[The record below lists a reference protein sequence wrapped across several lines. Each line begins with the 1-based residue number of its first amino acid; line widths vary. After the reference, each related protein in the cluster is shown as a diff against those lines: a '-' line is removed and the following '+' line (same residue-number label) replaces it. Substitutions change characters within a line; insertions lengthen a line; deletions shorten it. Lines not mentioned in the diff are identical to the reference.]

1 MFVIPDTYPLLTTR
15 TLIADFER
23 IGLRA
28 GQTVLMHSSMKAV
41 GGFVV
46 GGAQAVVDAVL
57 HVLTAD
63 GTLVMPTFSGDNT
76 DPGIW
81 KYPAVPESWWETI
94 RAEWPPYRPGLART
108 RQMGIIADYFRTYPG
123 VLRSSHPACSFAA
136 WGKNANGIIADHP
149 LDNYFGANSPL
160 DHVYELDGYV
170 LLLGVGHWN
179 NTSLHRAE
187 YLAEWPGKGQS
198 QTNSSAAIHAGQRV
212 RVTYQDGWISRDD
225 FPTLGAEYEAETTA
239 VIIDAI
245 GKASVRFMRQR
256 PLIDYAARWM
266 SAHRPASL
274 QVAAPPQQ
282 KDNP

>member
-1 MFVIPDTYPLLTTR
+1 MFMIPETYPLLTTR

-28 GQTVLMHSSMKAV
+28 GQTVLMHSSMKAIN
-41 GGFVV
+41 GFVV
-46 GGAQAVVDAVL
+46 GGPQAVIEALL
-57 HVLTAD
+57 HVLTSD
-63 GTLVMPTFSGDNT
+63 GTLVMPAFSGDNT

-81 KYPAVPESWWETI
+81 KHPAVSEAWWATI
-94 RAEWPPYRPGLART
+94 RAEWPAYHPELAPT
-108 RQMGIIADYFRTYPG
+108 RQMGIVGEYFRTYPG
-123 VLRSSHPACSFAA
+123 VVRSSHPACSFAA
-136 WGKNANGIIADHP
+136 WGKNAQRVIADHP

-160 DHVYELDGYV
+160 DRVYELDGYV

-187 YLAEWPGKGQS
+187 YLADWPGKGKS
-198 QTNSSAAIHAGQRV
+198 EINSSATLHAGQRV

-225 FPTLGAEYEAETTA
+225 FLTLGAEYEAETKA
-239 VIIDAI
+239 VTIDTI
-245 GKASVRFMRQR
+245 GQATVRFMRQR

-274 QVAAPPQQ
+274 QITESPPPT
-282 KDNP
+282 DSP